1 MTLPNCPEC
10 GSEYTYED
18 RGLLICPECGNEWSK
33 EEQKNCHRRRISGI
47 RCKWK
52 PSVRRR

>member
-18 RGLLICPECGNEWSK
+18 RGLLICPGMRERM
-33 EEQKNCHRRRISGI
+33 EQRRTRNCHRRRISGI

-52 PSVRRR
+52 PSVRGR

>member
-33 EEQKNCHRRRISGI
+33 EEQKTVIEDGISGI